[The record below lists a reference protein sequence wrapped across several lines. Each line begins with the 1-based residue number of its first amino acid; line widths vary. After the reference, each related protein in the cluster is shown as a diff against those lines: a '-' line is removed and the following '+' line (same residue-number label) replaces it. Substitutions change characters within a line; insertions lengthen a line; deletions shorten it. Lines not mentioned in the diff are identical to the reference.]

1 MRVVCVIVLVFNHSL
16 SDWPPKDHVG
26 LYTLLADYPLDICLA
41 FELDGWG
48 SGDLE
53 PAIAPEPLPF
63 LVALVRD
70 AVGRAVVADAELRH

>member
-1 MRVVCVIVLVFNHSL
+1 MCVIVLVFNHGL
-16 SDWPPKDHVG
+16 GDWQPKDHVA
-26 LYTLLADYPLDICLA
+26 LFTLLVDYPLDRRLA

-48 SGDLE
+48 LGDLK

-63 LVALVRD
+63 LVALVCD